1 MSDMANS
8 TKDGKKMRIELDK
21 QAVTLGTV
29 EKAQIKMSKA
39 LHNAPVVKQALQI
52 RQLFGGLTKLHG
64 AQNKAKDTQ
73 GEQNDKGTEGGTI
86 LMRLAAM
93 MTMYGGAAKVAGKG
107 TTGLSKAL
115 FSLTSSVLFL
125 FGIFALLTIG
135 ALALALAF
143 ADVSSPLMGWLTDI
157 PIVGELLNGL
167 RIVMTGE
174 DGESG
179 LAGGAHVLGLAL
191 LAGAAAFLVFGAPV
205 GILVATIIGV
215 VGIFKW
221 LKGKTGSLVIA
232 LSGAGVVLMA
242 GVTALLAWFGVI
254 GASFVATVM
263 LPITLIIAGIG
274 LFWAIV
280 TGKVSGW
287 WTIVLGAIT
296 FVALWLLSGVAW
308 IGVFL
313 TWPVILVT
321 AFVVM
326 IIALVV
332 KYWDEIV
339 GFFVAA
345 KDWVV
350 DLFVGIGEW
359 IGAKW
364 DGFWEWMGGVW
375 TSVGNFFDGIRSWFA
390 SIPGWIAGMAGKIGT
405 GIVNGL
411 KSIRDG
417 FMKVINKI
425 IGFFKGLWKG
435 IKSIP
440 GKLKKAFMDVI
451 KIPING
457 VVKLWN
463 KKIAGII
470 PKMGIPDWVPGLGG
484 KSFGPFPKKMKM
496 FADGG
501 LVNAPTLGMVGEA
514 GPEAVIPL
522 KGGNVPVKL
531 SGAQY
536 SDATLKRMV
545 HLLAL
550 TMQKHGNVFNINV
563 DVGGILATSDKAK
576 MQLAEDISNVLEH
589 RMQHIMVGFAKK
601 QMKSLG
607 SWF

>member
-1 MSDMANS
+1 MSDTAKATEDAKN
-8 TKDGKKMRIELDK
+8 MRMELDK
-21 QAVTLGTV
+21 QGVSLGVV

-39 LHNAPVVKQALQI
+39 LHNAPVIKQVLQI
-52 RQLFGGLTKLHG
+52 KNLFGGLTKLHK
-64 AQNKAKDTQ
+64 AQNQTTQ
-73 GEQNDKGTEGGTI
+73 GQQNQNQQQDAGGTT
-86 LMRLAAM
+86 LMKLTAM
-93 MTMYGGAAKVAGKG
+93 MTMYGGAAKLAGKG

-191 LAGAAAFLVFGAPV
+191 VAGAAAFLVFGAPV

-221 LKGKTGSLVIA
+221 LKAKTGSLIIA

-308 IGVFL
+308 IGAFL
-313 TWPVILVT
+313 SLPIILVV
-321 AFVVM
+321 AFAVM

-359 IGAKW
+359 FGEKW
-364 DGFWEWMGGVW
+364 DGFWSWMGDVW
-375 TSVGNFFDGIRSWFA
+375 TSIGDFFSGVWDWFA
-390 SIPGWIAGMAGKIGT
+390 SIPGKIAGFAGKIKDSF
-405 GIVNGL
+405 VNGIIR
-411 KSIRDG
+411 IRDG
-417 FMKVINKI
+417 FMSIINKI
-425 IGFFKGLWKG
+425 IGFFVGLWNG
-435 IKSIP
+435 IKAIP
-440 GKLKKAFMDVI
+440 GKLKDAFMKVI
-451 KIPING
+451 KMPING

-463 KKIAGII
+463 NKIAGII
-470 PKMGIPDWVPGLGG
+470 PKMSIPDWVPAIGG

-501 LVNAPTLGMVGEA
+501 LVNAPTLGMIGEA

-536 SDATLKRMV
+536 SDATLRRMV
-545 HLLAL
+545 DILAH
-550 TMQKHGNVFNINV
+550 TMQQHGNTFNINV
-563 DVGGILATSDKAK
+563 DVGGVLATSEKAK
-576 MQLAEDISNVLEH
+576 MQLAEDISHVLENK
-589 RMQHIMVGFAKK
+589 MQHMMVGFAKK

>member
-1 MSDMANS
+1 MSDVKETVADAEQLEKVMAKS
-8 TKDGKKMRIELDK
+8 S
-21 QAVTLGTV
+21 VTIGAV
-29 EKAQIKMSKA
+29 EKAQIKLTKA
-39 LHNAPVVKQALQI
+39 IYNAPFVKTGIAI
-52 RQLFGGLTKLHG
+52 GTVAAGMTQLFKKT
-64 AQNKAKDTQ
+64 NKQETA
-73 GEQNDKGTEGGTI
+73 GEKVNSVFESQGTI
-86 LMRLAAM
+86 LMKAVAI
-93 MTMYGGAAKVAGKG
+93 MTMYGGAAKLAGKG
-107 TTGLSKAL
+107 TNGLSKAM

-125 FGIFALLTIG
+125 FGIFGLLTIG

-143 ADVSSPLMGWLTDI
+143 ADVNSPLMSWLTDM
-157 PIVGELLNGL
+157 PVVGELMNGL
-167 RIVMTGE
+167 KIVMTGE

-179 LAGGAHVLGLAL
+179 LKGAVDVLTLAL
-191 LAGAAAFLVFGAPV
+191 VAGSLAFLVFGAPV

-221 LKGKTGSLVIA
+221 LKAKTGSLIIA

-242 GVTALLAWFGVI
+242 GVTALLAWTKVI
-254 GASFVATVM
+254 GASFVGTVM
-263 LPITLIIAGIG
+263 LPIALIIAGIG

-296 FVALWLLSGVAW
+296 FVALWLLTGVAW
-308 IGVFL
+308 IGAFL
-313 TWPVILVT
+313 SLPIIIVT

-326 IIALVV
+326 LIALVV

-339 GFFVAA
+339 AFFVAA

-359 IGAKW
+359 FGEKW
-364 DGFWEWMGGVW
+364 DGFWNWMGGVW
-375 TSVGNFFDGIRSWFA
+375 TSVGEFFAGIRDWFLG
-390 SIPGWIAGMAGKIGT
+390 IPAWVAGIAGKIGT
-405 GIVNGL
+405 AVVNGL
-411 KSIRDG
+411 KRIRDG

-425 IGFFKGLWKG
+425 IGFFVGLWNG

-440 GKLKKAFMDVI
+440 GKLKDAFMKVI

-457 VVKLWN
+457 VVNLWN
-463 KKIAGII
+463 NKIAGII
-470 PKMGIPDWVPGLGG
+470 PKMSIPDWVPAIGG

-501 LVNAPTLGMVGEA
+501 LVNAPTLGMIGEA

-536 SDATLKRMV
+536 SDATMRRMV
-545 HLLAL
+545 DILAH
-550 TMQKHGNVFNINV
+550 TMQQHGNTFNINV
-563 DVGGILATSDKAK
+563 DVGGVLATSEKAK
-576 MQLAEDISNVLEH
+576 MQLAEDISHVLENK
-589 RMQHIMVGFAKK
+589 MQHMMVGFAKK

>member
-1 MSDMANS
+1 MSDTAKATEDAKN
-8 TKDGKKMRIELDK
+8 MRIELDK
-21 QAVTLGTV
+21 QSVSLGVV

-39 LHNAPVVKQALQI
+39 LHNAPVIKQVLQI
-52 RQLFGGLTKLHG
+52 KNLFGGLTKLHK
-64 AQNKAKDTQ
+64 AQNQTTQ
-73 GEQNDKGTEGGTI
+73 GQQNQNQQQDAGGTT
-86 LMRLAAM
+86 LMKLTAM
-93 MTMYGGAAKVAGKG
+93 MTMYGGAAKLAGKG

-221 LKGKTGSLVIA
+221 LKAKTGSLIIA

-308 IGVFL
+308 IGAFL
-313 TWPVILVT
+313 SLPIILVV
-321 AFVVM
+321 AFAVM

-359 IGAKW
+359 IGEKW
-364 DGFWEWMGGVW
+364 EGFWSWMGGVW
-375 TSVGNFFDGIRSWFA
+375 ETVGNFFGGIKDWFLG
-390 SIPGWIAGMAGKIGT
+390 IPGWISGMAGKIGS
-405 GIVNGL
+405 GIVSGL
-411 KSIRDG
+411 KKIRNG

-425 IGFFKGLWKG
+425 VGFFVGLWKG

-440 GKLKKAFMDVI
+440 KRLKDAFMKVI

-463 KKIAGII
+463 NKIAGII
-470 PKMGIPDWVPGLGG
+470 PKMSIPDWVPAIGG

-501 LVNAPTLGMVGEA
+501 LVNAPTLGMIGEA

-536 SDATLKRMV
+536 SDATMRRMV
-545 HLLAL
+545 DMLAR
-550 TMQKHGNVFNINV
+550 TMQQHGNTFNINV
-563 DVGGILATSDKAK
+563 DVGGVLATSEKAK

-589 RMQHIMVGFAKK
+589 KMQHMMVGFAKK
-601 QMKSLG
+601 SMKSLG

>member
-1 MSDMANS
+1 MSDTAKATEDAKN
-8 TKDGKKMRIELDK
+8 MRMELDK
-21 QAVTLGTV
+21 QGVSLGVV

-39 LHNAPVVKQALQI
+39 LHNAPVIKQVLQI
-52 RQLFGGLTKLHG
+52 KNLFGGLTKLHK
-64 AQNKAKDTQ
+64 AQNQTTQ
-73 GEQNDKGTEGGTI
+73 GQQNQNQQQDAGGTT
-86 LMRLAAM
+86 LMKLTAM
-93 MTMYGGAAKVAGKG
+93 MTKYGGAAQLAGKG

-191 LAGAAAFLVFGAPV
+191 VAGAAAFLVFGAPV

-221 LKGKTGSLVIA
+221 LKAKTGSLIIA

-308 IGVFL
+308 IGAFL
-313 TWPVILVT
+313 SLPIILVV
-321 AFVVM
+321 AFAVM

-359 IGAKW
+359 FGEKW
-364 DGFWEWMGGVW
+364 DGFWSWMGDVW
-375 TSVGNFFDGIRSWFA
+375 TSIGDFFSGVWDWFA
-390 SIPGWIAGMAGKIGT
+390 SIPGKIAGFAGKIKDSF
-405 GIVNGL
+405 VNGIIR
-411 KSIRDG
+411 IRDG
-417 FMKVINKI
+417 FMSIINKI
-425 IGFFKGLWKG
+425 IGFFVGLWNG
-435 IKSIP
+435 IKAIP
-440 GKLKKAFMDVI
+440 GKLKDAFMKVI
-451 KIPING
+451 KMPING

-463 KKIAGII
+463 NKIAGII
-470 PKMGIPDWVPGLGG
+470 PKMSIPDWVPAIGG

-501 LVNAPTLGMVGEA
+501 LVNAPTLGMIGEA

-536 SDATLKRMV
+536 SDATLRRMV
-545 HLLAL
+545 DILAH
-550 TMQKHGNVFNINV
+550 TMQQHGNTFNINV
-563 DVGGILATSDKAK
+563 DVGGVLATSEKAK
-576 MQLAEDISNVLEH
+576 MQLAEDISHVLENK
-589 RMQHIMVGFAKK
+589 MQHMMVGFAKK